1 MTPAYPQAELLTMR
15 LSPNCQRK
23 TPITQ
28 KCFEK
33 WYKNVN
39 FFKTLFMI
47 FLIIFIVMSEDK
59 ELLLLETLQETQN
72 SVTRDPADGC
82 ENTYSGQ
89 TMMTSSTTTTTVVS
103 CEQPLPEVI
112 TYDTRL

>member
-1 MTPAYPQAELLTMR
+1 
-15 LSPNCQRK
+15 
-23 TPITQ
+23 
-28 KCFEK
+28 
-33 WYKNVN
+33 
-39 FFKTLFMI
+39 MI
-47 FLIIFIVMSEDK
+47 FRYFFFISDVSEDK

-89 TMMTSSTTTTTVVS
+89 TAMMTSSTTSTTTVVS